1 MLSKGE
7 SKSLEDNTNT
17 NSILQIKNLS
27 KIYYRNPGKSSS
39 IAEDEYK
46 VLSNINL
53 DIKNGEF
60 VTIIGPSGC
69 GKSTLLNIIAGIDKE
84 YGIGG
89 EILFNDGQ
97 SDHVGNNSSAN
108 STGFIQDKILIF
120 QEAALFPWL
129 TVIENVEFGL
139 KVAKIPKEKR
149 KNIAMAP
156 YRNGSIIKFCKL
168 LCSSII
174 RWNETTRCYCSS
186 FSTKSKDFVDG
197 RTICCT

>member
-1 MLSKGE
+1 MK
-7 SKSLEDNTNT
+7 
-17 NSILQIKNLS
+17 
-27 KIYYRNPGKSSS
+27 
-39 IAEDEYK
+39 YK

-97 SDHVGNNSSAN
+97 SDYVGNNSSAN

-120 QEAALFPWL
+120 QEALF
-129 TVIENVEFGL
+129 FHGL
-139 KVAKIPKEKR
+139 QLSR
-149 KNIAMAP
+149 M
-156 YRNGSIIKFCKL
+156 
-168 LCSSII
+168 
-174 RWNETTRCYCSS
+174 
-186 FSTKSKDFVDG
+186 
-197 RTICCT
+197 